1 VGVINFVAVMFSFTG
16 ILTCALYVPAVGL
29 RQLVFT
35 PAHARKALLLGAL
48 LLALQNLVVT
58 LAIRFSGDATAVN
71 IVYSSRCVLSVV
83 MAWATARWLGSR
95 EATLPRTTLLLRL
108 AGALLL
114 AAAILMVL
122 L

>member
-1 VGVINFVAVMFSFTG
+1 M
-16 ILTCALYVPAVGL
+16 
-29 RQLVFT
+29 
-35 PAHARKALLLGAL
+35 
-48 LLALQNLVVT
+48 LALQNLVVT

-95 EATLPRTTLLLRL
+95 EATLPRNTLLLRL
-108 AGALLL
+108 AGSLLL